1 MKKKGYDDL
10 IVYRTRMSRLLRQF
24 SSPASESKKQLEE
37 TSDPVV
43 DVWERGDEIIVECEL
58 PGVREKEVNLYVDEG
73 YLIIEG
79 QKTESHD
86 AACLRF
92 LRLERQYGFFRR
104 VIDLPA
110 SVYTADV
117 KATLSDGLLS
127 IKFNKVT
134 ERRKVKVRI
143 PFTS

>member
-10 IVYRTRMSRLLRQF
+10 IWYRTRMSRLLRQL
-24 SSPASESKKQLEE
+24 SSPASESKKQLVE

-43 DVWERGDEIIVECEL
+43 DVWERGDEIIIECEL
-58 PGVREKEVNLYVDEG
+58 PGVREKEVKLYVDEG

-86 AACLRF
+86 AACLRY

-104 VIDLPA
+104 VIELPA
-110 SVYTADV
+110 SVFTADV

-127 IKFNKVT
+127 IKFTKVT

-143 PFTS
+143 PVTS